1 MPVAFGHGMPACV
14 WGNGR
19 LRLGHVTGFANAINS
34 HLYWLQPAPH
44 PMQSEPVHAPFD
56 EHLVL
61 CRAYGAVQER
71 CSQLLAQQRAEIER
85 LQAQA
90 VRLRAAVIVRET
102 TLALAR
108 EDHARLV
115 ARLMGEA
122 DRGALAADLVIC
134 QTGCLGHGDYWRD
147 QDRCRRTGQGCVF
160 ADAQK
165 LTA

>member
-1 MPVAFGHGMPACV
+1 MPKHA
-14 WGNGR
+14 R
-19 LRLGHVTGFANAINS
+19 LRQPLYGSCHAPIANESNS
-34 HLYWLQPAPH
+34 HLYWLQPAPSR
-44 PMQSEPVHAPFD
+44 MQTEPVHAPFD
-56 EHLVL
+56 EHLAL

-71 CSQLLAQQRAEIER
+71 CSRMLAEQRSEIER

-90 VRLRAAVIVRET
+90 VRLRAAAIVRET
-102 TLALAR
+102 ALALVR

-134 QTGCLGHGDYWRD
+134 QTGCLGHGDYWRE